1 MDDKTASSLADL
13 HSADHRRQDNAY
25 QYFMAATDKPID
37 WAYDVWADLLATL
50 KTGDNR
56 QRAIAAQVFCGL
68 AKSDPELRMVKDL
81 PALLAVTK
89 DERFVTARHCMQSL
103 WKIGVEGEK
112 QRTALMK
119 GLQARFKE
127 CATEKNCT
135 LIRYDILES
144 MLRIYR
150 VVKEEAI
157 RFTALA
163 LIETEPD
170 SKYRKKYASLW
181 RTG

>member
-1 MDDKTASSLADL
+1 VDDKTASSLADL
-13 HSADHRRQDNAY
+13 HSVDHRRQDNAY
-25 QYFMAATDKPID
+25 QYFMAATDEPID

-50 KTGDNR
+50 KTGENR
-56 QRAIAAQVFCGL
+56 QRAIAAQVLCGL

-127 CATEKNCT
+127 CATEKNCS
-135 LIRYDILES
+135 DS
-144 MLRIYR
+144 LRHIGEHAADLQSR
-150 VVKEEAI
+150 E
-157 RFTALA
+157 RGS
-163 LIETEPD
+163 D
-170 SKYRKKYASLW
+170 SVHDTCADRDRA
-181 RTG
+181 GFEI